1 MVREEI
7 RLTPLKTP
15 AWKVTELPVYN
26 KIRYVVVPFF
36 ILARNKHNFVFPL
49 NEHLQEPITV
59 YHFGQPQ
66 NIKIYRIFLDFYSS
80 NASFVPVF
88 VGALQRKKCTV
99 IIWPQKHG

>member
-15 AWKVTELPVYN
+15 AWKATELPVYN
-26 KIRYVVVPFF
+26 KIKYVVVPFV
-36 ILARNKHNFVFPL
+36 ILARNKHKFVFPL

-66 NIKIYRIFLDFYSS
+66 NIKIYSIVLDFYSS

-88 VGALQRKKCTV
+88 VGAFQRKKCTV
-99 IIWPQKHG
+99 IIWRRKHG